1 MGNLGRKEN
10 ELDCLKTPLT
20 FRSLLKLNR
29 LQFVVLNRT
38 GRYLPVVLTR
48 EIFHLSIKTLS
59 STHCAQIFCCK
70 QLKMDRKVM
79 FFAANQIK

>member
-20 FRSLLKLNR
+20 FRSLLKLTR

-38 GRYLPVVLTR
+38 GRYLPLLLLR
-48 EIFHLSIKTLS
+48 E
-59 STHCAQIFCCK
+59 
-70 QLKMDRKVM
+70 R
-79 FFAANQIK
+79 FFIYPLRLYQAPTVHRYFAVSNRRWTEK